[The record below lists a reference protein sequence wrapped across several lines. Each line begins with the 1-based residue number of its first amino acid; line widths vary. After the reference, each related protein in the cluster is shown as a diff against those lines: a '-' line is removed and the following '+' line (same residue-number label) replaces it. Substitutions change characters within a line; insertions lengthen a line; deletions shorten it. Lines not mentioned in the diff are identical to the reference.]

1 MENHT
6 FQERKIYFYGDANV
20 PGYKGIKMTA
30 GSISLFV
37 IRDGGK
43 EETMH
48 VIRKQ
53 TLNVSLKPGT
63 EFILVRCYS

>member
-53 TLNVSLKPGT
+53 T
-63 EFILVRCYS
+63 